1 DTGLR
6 LSARDPAHSHDDE
19 RDRELAQSTAEDH
32 QDARPFPDGRGG
44 REVALSR
51 APQYQETLESRA
63 RVAHRR
69 HAFRRALSR
78 SLQSRTARSLTTRL
92 THRNS
97 DTPRFRAPH
106 AARRVSFTRPRSRLG
121 RAEKDV
127 PHISGLSL
135 TPHASRPIHDPRSS
149 ILDPSPRNRQLERS
163 APYRRTRHRPARPPH
178 PHRSRYPRKP
188 EHLNG
193 TVLRPVPRR
202 RLHFPYGSHRVA
214 VHHAHLRTDA
224 VRIRRRTLQP
234 HAQPGL

>member
-97 DTPRFRAPH
+97 DTPSEL
-106 AARRVSFTRPRSRLG
+106 RRNHS
-121 RAEKDV
+121 
-127 PHISGLSL
+127 
-135 TPHASRPIHDPRSS
+135 
-149 ILDPSPRNRQLERS
+149 
-163 APYRRTRHRPARPPH
+163 HRPATF
-178 PHRSRYPRKP
+178 
-188 EHLNG
+188 E
-193 TVLRPVPRR
+193 
-202 RLHFPYGSHRVA
+202 
-214 VHHAHLRTDA
+214 
-224 VRIRRRTLQP
+224 
-234 HAQPGL
+234 

>member
-135 TPHASRPIHDPRSS
+135 TPHASRPIHDPRST
-149 ILDPSPRNRQLERS
+149 IHDPRSTIHDPRSTIHDPRSTIHDPRSTNHHRAIVSSS
-163 APYRRTRHRPARPPH
+163 APRRT
-178 PHRSRYPRKP
+178 
-188 EHLNG
+188 
-193 TVLRPVPRR
+193 
-202 RLHFPYGSHRVA
+202 
-214 VHHAHLRTDA
+214 A
-224 VRIRRRTLQP
+224 VRVTAPPGHRTHTAVGSP
-234 HAQPGL
+234 ESPST